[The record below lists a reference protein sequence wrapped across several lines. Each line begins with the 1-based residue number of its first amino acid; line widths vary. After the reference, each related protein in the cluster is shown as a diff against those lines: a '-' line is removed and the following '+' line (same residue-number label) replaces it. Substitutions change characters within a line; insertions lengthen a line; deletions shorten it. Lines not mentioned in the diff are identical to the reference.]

1 MKRVI
6 PIAATLAS
14 TINATENNFYNYG
27 VSYEYG
33 NPNNSGI

>member
-14 TINATENNFYNYG
+14 GIGATENFYNYG
-27 VSYEYG
+27 VSYEYSD
-33 NPNNSGI
+33 PVLSGR